1 VPTIDADAHVIETD
15 RTWAFLEE
23 HEQQYRPAALVVRDA
38 DGQGNMREVWRIGRR
53 VMPRRAFAVERTG
66 TSEETRELAS
76 IEARLRHMDELG
88 VDVHVLYPTLFL
100 NPVTTVPEV
109 EAALYKSYNRW
120 MSEIWEKG
128 HGRLHWAVLA
138 PTLTLPLAL
147 AEMHRG
153 KERGACAVMLRGSE
167 GNRVLSDP
175 YFYPLYEEAIR
186 LDMPVCIHAGNGSF
200 LIEDLYA
207 ADGAAI
213 SRSKLPALGA
223 IHDII
228 LSGLPERFPRLR
240 FGMIETSASWVPY
253 LCHDLEARLEKM
265 YDRRIDR
272 TAILRDN
279 HIWVACQTNDD
290 IPYVLRYAGGDR
302 LVIGSDYGHAD
313 TASELE
319 ALRKLKGS
327 VGLPADVVERILD
340 DNARALYGL

>member
-1 VPTIDADAHVIETD
+1 MPTIDADAHVIETD

-23 HEQQYRPAALVVRDA
+23 HEQQYRPAALLVRDPE
-38 DGQGNMREVWRIGRR
+38 GQGNMREVWRVGRR

-66 TSEETRELAS
+66 TSDETREAAD
-76 IEARLRHMDELG
+76 IAARLRHMDELG

-100 NPVTTVPEV
+100 NPVTAVAEI

-120 MSEIWEKG
+120 MSEIWEHG
-128 HGRLHWAVLA
+128 GGRLHWAVLA
-138 PTLTLPLAL
+138 PTLTMPLAL
-147 AEMHRG
+147 AEMRRG
-153 KERGACAVMLRGSE
+153 KQSGACAVMLRGSE

-175 YFYPLYEEAIR
+175 YFHPLYEEAIE
-186 LDMPVCIHAGNGSF
+186 LDLPVCIHAGNGSF

-228 LSGLPERFPRLR
+228 LSGVPERFPNLR

-253 LCHDLEARLEKM
+253 LCHDLGARLERM
-265 YDRRIDR
+265 YDRKIDR

-279 HIWVACQTNDD
+279 HIWVACQTDDD
-290 IPYVLRYAGGDR
+290 IPYVLQYAGEDR

-313 TASELE
+313 TASELQ
-319 ALRKLKGS
+319 ALRRLQATG
-327 VGLPADVVERILD
+327 GLSPRVVERILD
-340 DNARALYGL
+340 HNARALYGL

>member
-1 VPTIDADAHVIETD
+1 
-15 RTWAFLEE
+15 
-23 HEQQYRPAALVVRDA
+23 
-38 DGQGNMREVWRIGRR
+38 

-100 NPVTTVPEV
+100 NPVTGNADV
-109 EAALYKSYNRW
+109 EAALYKTYNRW

-138 PTLTLPLAL
+138 PTLTMGRAL
-147 AEMHRG
+147 EEVRRG
-153 KERGACAVMLRGSE
+153 KEHGACAVFLRGSE

-186 LDMPVCIHAGNGSF
+186 LDLPICIHAGNGSF
-200 LIEDLYA
+200 LIDDLYI

-228 LSGLPERFPRLR
+228 LSRVPERFPKLR

-253 LCHDLEARLEKM
+253 LCHDLEARLERM
-265 YDRRIDR
+265 YDERVDR
-272 TAILRDN
+272 STILRDN

-290 IPYVLRYAGGDR
+290 LPYVLQYAGEDR

-319 ALRKLKGS
+319 ALRRIKS
-327 VGLPADVVERILD
+327 ARTLPAHVVDKILD
-340 DNARALYGL
+340 DNPRALYGL